1 MRLEQLTSPEIAALD
16 RDATACLLPLGAVE
30 QHGPHLPLG
39 TDSLIAH
46 ALCMAVAARLPGR
59 VLVLPPPWYGLSPHH
74 MRLAGTIS
82 LRAETL
88 MALAGDVVDSLVAH
102 GFRRI
107 ALVNGHGGNA
117 SLASLLA
124 ATLGHRHD
132 GAARIAALTY
142 FQLAAGAID
151 AIRRSGTGG
160 AGHACEVETALIQH
174 LHPELVREGA
184 AAAHYP
190 QSGTPYL
197 STDLTRG
204 GPVASYVDFTDLSPT
219 GVFGDPTLASPEQ
232 GARFFEACTA
242 ALAEF
247 VADFLAW
254 PVPDRG
260 AGA

>member
-1 MRLEQLTSPEIAALD
+1 MRLEHLTSPEVAALD
-16 RDATACLLPLGAVE
+16 RDGTACLLPLGAVE

-46 ALCMAVAARLPGR
+46 ALCLSVAERLPGR
-59 VLVLPPPWYGLSPHH
+59 VLVMPPPWYGLSPHH
-74 MRLAGTIS
+74 MRFAGTIS

-88 MALAGDVVDSLVAH
+88 MALSGDVVDSLVGH

-117 SLASLLA
+117 SLAGLLA

-132 GAARIAALTY
+132 GAARIASLTY

-160 AGHACEVETALIQH
+160 AGHACEIETALIQH
-174 LHPELVREGA
+174 LHPQLVRDVTVA
-184 AAAHYP
+184 ARYP
-190 QSGTPYL
+190 ETGTPYL

-204 GPVASYVDFTDLSPT
+204 GPVASYIDFADLSET
-219 GVFGDPTLASPEQ
+219 GVFGDPALASPEQ
-232 GARFFEACTA
+232 GARLFEACA
-242 ALAEF
+242 SALADF
-247 VADFLAW
+247 VADFLTW
-254 PVPDRG
+254 PVATRG
-260 AGA
+260 AER